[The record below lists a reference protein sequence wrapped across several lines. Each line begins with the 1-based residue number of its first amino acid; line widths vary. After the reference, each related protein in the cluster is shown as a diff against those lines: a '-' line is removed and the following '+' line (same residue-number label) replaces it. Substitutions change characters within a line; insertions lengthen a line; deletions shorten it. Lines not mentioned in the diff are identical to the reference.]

1 MRITSKSNAYSDSR
15 NDIPLLS
22 VATTAYAVDPDDI
35 LRAHA
40 EQQQWPILSFRDSSS

>member
-1 MRITSKSNAYSDSR
+1 MQNSVAYSDSR

-22 VATTAYAVDPDDI
+22 AVTQAYAVDPDPA

-40 EQQQWPILSFRDSSS
+40 EQQQWPIISFRD